1 MGRRV
6 LIVQPSMQPP
16 GGGNG
21 VAAWVLQALVGEH
34 KVTVLT
40 WWPVDVEPINRFF
53 GTSLHRS
60 QFDTIVVPRWWQA
73 LPDMLPIPASLLRT
87 SLFMRYM
94 RRVSDAHQVIFGIN
108 NEADFGRRGIQYIHY
123 PTYLRPR
130 PDVDLRWYHRVPAVL
145 PAYYRLA
152 DTIADFSLERLK
164 ANTTL
169 VNSDWTGRHVET
181 FLGIR
186 AQTLYPPVAD
196 PAPAPPWDQRRR
208 GFLAVGRISPEKELD
223 KVMRI
228 LARVRARHPEITLT
242 IVGTTDRYGRRHFS
256 ELQRQADALGT
267 WVQFRL
273 NLTRDA
279 VRGLMAR
286 HRYGI
291 HGMREE
297 HFGMAPAEMV
307 RAGCLVWVPGGGGQ
321 VEIVGD
327 NPRLRYDS
335 EDEAVDVI
343 SAVLADPAEEQR
355 LREILTA
362 RAAQQFSSGRF
373 MDQVR
378 RIVADFRE

>member
-1 MGRRV
+1 
-6 LIVQPSMQPP
+6 
-16 GGGNG
+16 
-21 VAAWVLQALVGEH
+21 
-34 KVTVLT
+34 
-40 WWPVDVEPINRFF
+40 
-53 GTSLHRS
+53 
-60 QFDTIVVPRWWQA
+60 
-73 LPDMLPIPASLLRT
+73 
-87 SLFMRYM
+87 MRYM